1 MYSHRGEA
9 LIAHNILRVGD
20 WKLIAGTGDDGQDWF
35 SGMLRDCMLGT
46 DGGVLPPPVAADK
59 MTSLCPNSVYNTKG
73 AGPTPG
79 LLDCSTVDAW
89 GGTAADKWLCSQPC
103 TQASPCLFNLTSDVG
118 ETTDVAALHPEV
130 VASMKARLAQHRDG
144 YWNSTQPY
152 DPGTYCNVMKN
163 RLGGWIGPWL

>member
-1 MYSHRGEA
+1 MRA
-9 LIAHNILRVGD
+9 RAR
-20 WKLIAGTGDDGQDWF
+20 A
-35 SGMLRDCMLGT
+35 C
-46 DGGVLPPPVAADK
+46 
-59 MTSLCPNSVYNTKG
+59 VYACAYFNDAVVMSWRIKR
-73 AGPTPG
+73 

-144 YWNSTQPY
+144 YWYVYLVILGFDDTREKAGRMKPCLRACARTLSPSLPTSIHWNAVGGAETASQRY
-152 DPGTYCNVMKN
+152 LFNVAAVYSLMYAEM
-163 RLGGWIGPWL
+163 RECIFSL